1 MNVEMEILPLNMM
14 MQMIPSGFEW
24 IFIVIIVV
32 VLIFGAKKIPDLAR
46 GFGKATS
53 EFEKARI
60 EAKRELRE
68 LKNAGTSS
76 SSSSSTTNAAASR
89 EKLESIADTLGID
102 YTDKDD
108 DQLRLAIETEI
119 NKSQT
124 KA

>member
-1 MNVEMEILPLNMM
+1 MNVEMESLPLNMM

-24 IFIVIIVV
+24 IFIVVIVV

-46 GFGKATS
+46 GFGKATT

-68 LKNAGTSS
+68 IKNAGTSS
-76 SSSSSTTNAAASR
+76 SSTTTNAAANR

>member
-1 MNVEMEILPLNMM
+1 MNVEMESLPLNMM

-24 IFIVIIVV
+24 IFIVVIVV
-32 VLIFGAKKIPDLAR
+32 VIFFGAKKIPDLAR
-46 GFGKATS
+46 GFGKATT

-68 LKNAGTSS
+68 IKNAGTSS
-76 SSSSSTTNAAASR
+76 STTTTNAAANR
-89 EKLESIADTLGID
+89 EKLESIAETLGID